1 MSDDMKRHTGRLLT
15 TAVSLQQY
23 QKRIDA
29 MVNHAMGV
37 VSILN
42 EALKQHLPGQ
52 AGYGVDDN
60 IEVDSTERRYGWR
73 IYAARPGVGEFSG
86 FSGKPPE
93 VTERQTLLTVELI
106 FNENDRPIGYLV
118 DTRRKRTVYKTGLLG
133 IKQKQEIV
141 EGDARRVPLNDDALI
156 AAINALIP
164 TMPR

>member
-42 EALKQHLPGQ
+42 EALEHHLPNQ
-52 AGYGVDDN
+52 DQYGVDDN

-86 FSGKPPE
+86 FTGTPPE
-93 VTERQTLLTVELI
+93 VTERQTLLVVERSSTRTTGPSATWSI
-106 FNENDRPIGYLV
+106 RAASAPSTRPACSAGSRSRRSSRV
-118 DTRRKRTVYKTGLLG
+118 TRAVCRWTTTR
-133 IKQKQEIV
+133 
-141 EGDARRVPLNDDALI
+141 
-156 AAINALIP
+156 
-164 TMPR
+164 